1 MANRMSENRDV
12 AGFDRVSLT
21 GTGHLTIEPGDRES
35 LRIEADSEMMAD
47 ITTTVRDGKLTIG
60 RRWGG
65 LRSVFGSSRSPSF
78 FLTVKELNAIA
89 VAGAGKVSG
98 SGLCA
103 DHLDLHVSG
112 AADMDLDLRVTELI
126 TKVAG
131 SGKLRLSG
139 HAEKQKLVVSGTA
152 RYLAGELR
160 SRECVV
166 RIAGSGSGT
175 VNVSEQLDVKIGGVG
190 KVSYIGNPEVR
201 QRISGVGSVK
211 KIVTESE

>member
-1 MANRMSENRDV
+1 MTNRVSENRDV
-12 AGFDRVSLT
+12 SGFDRVSLA

-35 LRIEADSEMMAD
+35 LRIEADSEVMAD

-60 RRWGG
+60 RKWGG
-65 LRSVFGSSRSPSF
+65 FRSVLGSSRSPSF

-89 VAGAGKVSG
+89 VAGAGTVTG

-103 DHLDLHVSG
+103 DHLDLRVSG
-112 AADMDLDLRVTELI
+112 AADMNLDLTVTELS

-139 HAEKQKLVVSGTA
+139 DAERQELVISGSA
-152 RYLAGELR
+152 KYVAGELR

-175 VNVSEQLDVKIGGVG
+175 VNVGELLDVKISGVG
-190 KVSYIGNPEVR
+190 KVSYIGSPELR
-201 QRISGVGSVK
+201 QRISGVGRVK
-211 KIVTESE
+211 KLVAESE

>member
-1 MANRMSENRDV
+1 MTNRMSENRDV

-89 VAGAGKVSG
+89 VAGAGKVTG

>member
-1 MANRMSENRDV
+1 
-12 AGFDRVSLT
+12 
-21 GTGHLTIEPGDRES
+21 
-35 LRIEADSEMMAD
+35 
-47 ITTTVRDGKLTIG
+47 VRDGKLTIG

-89 VAGAGKVSG
+89 VAGAGTVTG
-98 SGLCA
+98 LGLCA
-103 DHLDLHVSG
+103 DHLDLQVSG
-112 AADMDLDLRVTELI
+112 AADMELDLTVTELS
-126 TKVAG
+126 TKVTG

-139 HAEKQKLVVSGTA
+139 DAKKQKLVVSGIA
-152 RYLAGELR
+152 KYVAGELC

-175 VNVSEQLDVKIGGVG
+175 VNVSEQLDVKISGVG
-190 KVSYIGNPEVR
+190 KVSYIGSPELR

-211 KIVTESE
+211 KLVAKSKEIAEQEAEDVSRDQAA

>member
-1 MANRMSENRDV
+1 MTNRVSENRDV
-12 AGFDRVSLT
+12 SGFDRISLA

-35 LRIEADSEMMAD
+35 LRIEADSEVMAD
-47 ITTTVRDGKLTIG
+47 ITAAVRDGELTIG
-60 RRWGG
+60 RKWGG

-89 VAGAGKVSG
+89 VAGAGTVIG
-98 SGLCA
+98 SRLCA
-103 DHLDLHVSG
+103 DHLDLRVSG
-112 AADMDLDLRVTELI
+112 AAKMELDMTVTELT

-152 RYLAGELR
+152 KYGAGELR

-166 RIAGSGSGT
+166 RISGSGSGT

-211 KIVTESE
+211 KLVAESE

>member
-1 MANRMSENRDV
+1 MSENRDV